1 MSCALLTKLLQSA
14 SKGLSLNTAS
24 IYCWS
29 DSMIA
34 LYWIKN
40 NKEWKIWIQNRG
52 DIIKKVV
59 KPDNWH
65 YISSSDN
72 PADNVSREFLPNSIV
87 NNKLLWFGPE
97 SSLRNKE
104 SWPEDKFVSDVTD
117 ELRSDAKSN
126 VAVNVEFIDHP
137 KQKISAIININKYGS
152 LIKVLKISF
161 YVLKFV
167 NIIYQK
173 TFKKPL
179 IQINIFDGEL
189 LWLRDSQYKD
199 IIYDTRFDQWKKSLN
214 LFTDN
219 QGVIRSRSRLPETEK
234 FEFD

>member
-1 MSCALLTKLLQSA
+1 M
-14 SKGLSLNTAS
+14 
-24 IYCWS
+24 
-29 DSMIA
+29 
-34 LYWIKN
+34 
-40 NKEWKIWIQNRG
+40 
-52 DIIKKVV
+52 

-72 PADNVSREFLPNSIV
+72 PADIATRECLPNLIV

-97 SSLRNKE
+97 FLLRNKE
-104 SWPEDKFVSDVTD
+104 SWPEDKFVSGVTD

-126 VAVNVEFIDHP
+126 VAV
-137 KQKISAIININKYGS
+137 KISAIININKYGS

-179 IQINIFDGEL
+179 IKINNIFDGEL
-189 LWLRDSQYKD
+189 LWLRD
-199 IIYDTRFDQWKKSLN
+199 I
-214 LFTDN
+214 
-219 QGVIRSRSRLPETEK
+219 
-234 FEFD
+234 